1 MQTLY
6 DFMSPIARR
15 AVRALAPL
23 ALVTLVA
30 LGAAVGVYATFRVSA
45 QEHLNRAQ
53 ASYQAARQGQARQE
67 ASRRIQEQLAEFW
80 AQLPVRKDFPELI
93 LAVSDMARK
102 DRLAIPGMN
111 YKFDE
116 VEGDLAL
123 QASINFRVAG
133 KYAAI
138 RRFIHRLE
146 TASPYLLVEGLDA
159 TRQVGTR
166 PASARTSSRK
176 PSTHVVFNVRVVT
189 FLKLE
194 LLQAA
199 ARA

>member
-1 MQTLY
+1 MTE
-6 DFMSPIARR
+6 FPFRR
-15 AVRALAPL
+15 PHLGLSIGAGMLGLAEVR
-23 ALVTLVA
+23 
-30 LGAAVGVYATFRVSA
+30 RDW
-45 QEHLNRAQ
+45 
-53 ASYQAARQGQARQE
+53 RQGRG
-67 ASRRIQEQLAEFW
+67 RRIQEQLAEVW

-111 YKFDE
+111 YKFDD

-123 QASINFRVAG
+123 KASINFRVVG

-159 TRQVGTR
+159 TRKVGAR
-166 PASARTSSRK
+166 PASARTSSQQ

-189 FLKLE
+189 LLKLE
-194 LLQAA
+194 LLQGA
-199 ARA
+199 ARV

>member
-1 MQTLY
+1 MTV
-6 DFMSPIARR
+6 FPFRR
-15 AVRALAPL
+15 PYLGLSIGAGMLGLAEVR
-23 ALVTLVA
+23 
-30 LGAAVGVYATFRVSA
+30 RDW
-45 QEHLNRAQ
+45 
-53 ASYQAARQGQARQE
+53 RQGRG
-67 ASRRIQEQLAEFW
+67 RRILEQLAEVW
-80 AQLPVRKDFPELI
+80 ARLPVRKDFPELI

-111 YKFDE
+111 YQFDD

-123 QASINFRVAG
+123 QASINFRVVG

-138 RRFIHRLE
+138 RRFIHRIE

-159 TRQVGTR
+159 TRKVG
-166 PASARTSSRK
+166 SARTSSQK

-194 LLQAA
+194 LLQGA
-199 ARA
+199 ARV